1 MVNKKGNPKN
11 KAVEP
16 DTQTASTKTYNP
28 HDTSTSNQHAI
39 VLSALREN
47 PKTTI
52 ELRHDYGIM
61 QPAPRIKELREQ
73 GHKIDT
79 VRIDSYTP
87 DGIKHHAIAKY
98 VLHVSH
104 ELNSKVAVCLG

>member
-1 MVNKKGNPKN
+1 MANKKGKPKN

-16 DTQTASTKTYNP
+16 HTQTASNKTLNT

-39 VLSALREN
+39 VLIALREN

-87 DGIKHHAIAKY
+87 NGIKHHAVAKY
-98 VLHVSH
+98 VLHSSNDF
-104 ELNSKVAVCLG
+104 NSEVLA

>member
-1 MVNKKGNPKN
+1 MKAQNQKTKAKEVATSIASSKSLNPN
-11 KAVEP
+11 
-16 DTQTASTKTYNP
+16 
-28 HDTSTSNQHAI
+28 DTSTNNQQAI
-39 VLSALREN
+39 ALTALRDS

-79 VRIDSYTP
+79 VRIASYTP
-87 DGIKHHAIAKY
+87 DGIKHHSVAKY
-98 VLHVSH
+98 VLHPSNDFEGEVT
-104 ELNSKVAVCLG
+104 A